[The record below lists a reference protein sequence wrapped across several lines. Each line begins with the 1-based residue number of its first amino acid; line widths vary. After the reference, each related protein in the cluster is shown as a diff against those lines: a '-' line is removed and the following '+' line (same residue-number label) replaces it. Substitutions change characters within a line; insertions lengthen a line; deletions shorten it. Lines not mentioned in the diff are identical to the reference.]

1 MGTSVVF
8 EWRRNCNQLQ
18 GSSLPLTCCKQY
30 AANIKALLTWNGL
43 ALSLEL
49 VAQKGEEIL
58 GMLLSYTMH
67 TNWLA
72 QAHWSLLES
81 QTCKDFIKS

>member
-8 EWRRNCNQLQ
+8 EWRRNVSQLQ

-49 VAQKGEEIL
+49 VVQKGGNPGNATEL
-58 GMLLSYTMH
+58 YH
-67 TNWLA
+67 
-72 QAHWSLLES
+72 AHKLISPSTLV
-81 QTCKDFIKS
+81 FA